1 MSAIYSATAQ
11 AIESPSY
18 VDVPLPI
25 SSNITKL
32 FSVASFRIVATSI
45 ISTINVLCPILKS
58 SDAPTLVN
66 ILSTTPISASVAGTK
81 HPTCAIN
88 VINAT
93 CLIYVDLPAILGP
106 VIIDSLLSPLSKNVS
121 FSTKTPSPNI
131 FSITGCLPFFISIV
145 PDESTTGMQ

>member
-1 MSAIYSATAQ
+1 MYSATAQ
-11 AIESPSY
+11 AIDKPSY

-32 FSVASFRIVATSI
+32 FDVASFSIVATSI

-66 ILSTTPISASVAGTK
+66 ILSTTPMCASEAGTNE
-81 HPTCAIN
+81 PTCAIN

-93 CLIYVDLPAILGP
+93 CLIYVDLPAMLGP
-106 VIIDSLLSPLSKNVS
+106 VIIDNLFSSLSRYVS
-121 FSTKTPSPNI
+121 FSTNTPVPSI
-131 FSITGCLPFFISIV
+131 LSITGCLPPLMSKI
-145 PDESTTGMQ
+145 PESSTSGIQ

>member
-106 VIIDSLLSPLSKNVS
+106 VIIANLSPSLSKYVS
-121 FSTKTPSPNI
+121 FGTKFPIPTI
-131 FSITGCLPFFISIV
+131 FSITGCLPSFILIFPLSV
-145 PDESTTGMQ
+145 TTGLQ